1 MALRDFNARELLLV
15 FIGSAITFLVIV
27 TCTRFYFHE
36 YRKGIL
42 VLFLAAALAFVFFR
56 KRKTLLAI
64 ISLSCVLVNAG
75 LTAPLSPKRLGIRPD
90 DWVCDRALLRL
101 SLVLQTISI
110 PVVQKS
116 AHCV

>member
-42 VLFLAAALAFVFFR
+42 LLVLAAALALYSFESARFFWQ
-56 KRKTLLAI
+56 
-64 ISLSCVLVNAG
+64 SS
-75 LTAPLSPKRLGIRPD
+75 
-90 DWVCDRALLRL
+90 VCHA
-101 SLVLQTISI
+101 SW
-110 PVVQKS
+110 
-116 AHCV
+116 